1 MQKVIVEDLGLIDFG
16 KAWDYQESLLQE
28 LVKFKQAER
37 DIPVKERM
45 PVNHR
50 LLFCEHPHV
59 YTLGKSG
66 KENHLLINE
75 TFLQKIN
82 ATYFRINR
90 GGDITY
96 HGPGQIVM
104 YPILDLDFFFN
115 DVHRYMRSLEEV
127 VIRTLADYEITA
139 SRIQGLTGVWI
150 DAGKP
155 HARKICAFGV
165 RLSRWITMHGL
176 AFNINTGLSYFNHI
190 VPCGITDKAVTSL
203 QKELGKEISMAE
215 VREKM
220 IRHFADVFLAEIVP
234 AIATAEL

>member
-1 MQKVIVEDLGLIDFG
+1 MQKIIVEDLGLIDFG
-16 KAWDYQESLLQE
+16 KAWDYQESILQE
-28 LVKFKQAER
+28 LVKLKQAER
-37 DIPVKERM
+37 NIPVTERT

-75 TFLQKIN
+75 KFLQKIN

-150 DAGKP
+150 DAGTP

-215 VREKM
+215 VKEKM
-220 IRHFADVFLAEIVP
+220 IRHFADVFRTEIVP
-234 AIATAEL
+234 AVATAEL

>member
-16 KAWDYQESLLQE
+16 KAWGYQESLLQE
-28 LVKFKQAER
+28 LVKMKQAER
-37 DIPVKERM
+37 DIPAAERT

-127 VIRTLADYEITA
+127 VIRTLSDYGIAA
-139 SRIQGLTGVWI
+139 SRIQNLTGVWM

-155 HARKICAFGV
+155 NSRKICAFGV

-176 AFNINTGLSYFNHI
+176 AFNINTDLSYFNHI

-203 QKELGKEISMAE
+203 QQELAQVISIAE
-215 VREKM
+215 VKEKM
-220 IRHFADVFLAEIVP
+220 TFHFADVFEAEIIP
-234 AIATAEL
+234 AVATAEL